1 MATNNITTD
10 KSTREVS
17 TQEDQSYGA
26 IVKRQFKKNRIAVW
40 SLRIILLII
49 TIGLFA
55 DFLANDKPL
64 YCKYQGQS
72 YFPIFKQYAVDM
84 KISKWPKE
92 LNNVV
97 WKDLKYDAAIFA
109 PIPYAPEKTDYDNS
123 DYKSPIGDQV
133 IPSTRWRHWLGT
145 DQLGRDLLSG
155 LIHGTRI
162 AMLVGVVSMSIA
174 SVIGILLGS
183 LAGYYGDEKLKIS
196 LARLVLNIIGVPLAL
211 FYAFSTRSYVLED
224 ALADSFSSFCLSF
237 LVSLFL
243 FVIIMVIPNII
254 TIGLK
259 KIPFL
264 AKKVTIP
271 VDILISRTIEVIMSI
286 PTLLLILSICAI
298 VSKPSIMLIMVIIGL
313 TGWTGIAKLIRGEL
327 LKVRSL
333 EFIEA
338 AQSLG
343 YSEFRILLKHAIP
356 NSLTPVL
363 ISIAFGVAG
372 AILAESSLSFLGIGT
387 QADVIT
393 WGKLLS
399 SAREYAPAWW
409 LAIFPGLAIFV
420 TVTIFNF
427 LGEGLTDAI
436 DPRLK
441 Q

>member
-1 MATNNITTD
+1 MATNNTSNNT
-10 KSTREVS
+10 SREIS
-17 TQEDQSYGA
+17 TQADQSYWA
-26 IVKRQFKKNRIAVW
+26 IVKRQFKKNKLAVW
-40 SLRIILLII
+40 SLRIIIFII
-49 TIGLFA
+49 TVGLLA

-64 YCKYQGQS
+64 YCSYKGNT
-72 YFPIFKQYAVDM
+72 YFPVLKEYAVDM
-84 KISKWPKE
+84 RLSKWPEE

-97 WKDLKYDAAIFA
+97 WKDLKYDAVIFA
-109 PIPYAPEKTDYDNS
+109 PIPYAPEKTDDKNN
-123 DYKSPIGDQV
+123 DYKSPMGSQEIV
-133 IPSTRWRHWLGT
+133 STRWRHWLGT

-196 LARLVLNIIGVPLAL
+196 IARLILNIIGIPLAL
-211 FYAFSTRSYVLED
+211 FYAFNTRGYILED
-224 ALADSFSSFCLSF
+224 ALADSFGSFCISF

-243 FVIIMVIPNII
+243 FLILMLIPNII

-264 AKKVTIP
+264 DKKVTIP
-271 VDILISRTIEVIMSI
+271 VDILISRMIEVIMSI

-343 YSEFRILLKHAIP
+343 YSEARILFKHAIP

-409 LAIFPGLAIFV
+409 LAIFPGFAIFV

-427 LGEGLTDAI
+427 VGEGLTDAI

>member
-1 MATNNITTD
+1 MATNNTSNNT
-10 KSTREVS
+10 SREIS
-17 TQEDQSYGA
+17 TQADQSYWA
-26 IVKRQFKKNRIAVW
+26 IVKRQFKKNKLAVW
-40 SLRIILLII
+40 SLRIIIFII
-49 TIGLFA
+49 TVGLLA

-64 YCKYQGQS
+64 YCSYKGNT
-72 YFPIFKQYAVDM
+72 YFPVLKEYAVDM
-84 KISKWPKE
+84 RLSKWPEE

-97 WKDLKYDAAIFA
+97 WKDLKYDAVIFA
-109 PIPYAPEKTDYDNS
+109 PIPYAPEKTDDKNN
-123 DYKSPIGDQV
+123 DYKSPMGSQEIV
-133 IPSTRWRHWLGT
+133 STRWRHWLGT

-196 LARLVLNIIGVPLAL
+196 LARLILNIIGVPLAL
-211 FYAFSTRSYVLED
+211 FYAFNTRGYILED
-224 ALADSFSSFCLSF
+224 ALADSFGSFCISF
-237 LVSLFL
+237 LISFFLFL
-243 FVIIMVIPNII
+243 ILMLIPNII

-259 KIPFL
+259 KIAFL
-264 AKKVTIP
+264 DKKVTIP
-271 VDILISRTIEVIMSI
+271 VDILISRMIEVIMSI

-343 YSEFRILLKHAIP
+343 YSEARILFKHAIP

-409 LAIFPGLAIFV
+409 LAIFPGFAIFV

-427 LGEGLTDAI
+427 VGEGLTDAI